1 MTVAY
6 VGRRV
11 GVFFLVVILAVTIN
25 FLVPRLRSTNP
36 VEARMNEFAQQGGG
50 NAANMKQ
57 LIAIY
62 NEKFGLDKPLWQ
74 QYINYWRD
82 VARLDLG
89 TSIAFY
95 PGSVRDEI
103 LRAAP
108 WTIGLLAVS
117 TLLAFS
123 VGTILGALLAWPNTG
138 RLFSIFVPVLMTLS
152 AIPYYLLG
160 LVLIYLLAL
169 VWPILPSAGA
179 YSSGARLA
187 LTWPIVFDIVR
198 HAILPAASIVLAG
211 VGFWGLGMRAMMIT
225 TLGDDF
231 MTMAHAKGLRPR
243 TIFFRYSLRNALLPQ
258 VTGLAI
264 SLAGI
269 MSGAILVEV
278 VFAYPGVG
286 FLLFRAISGND
297 YFVIQGVTL
306 FVILSVGLAL
316 LLLDLL
322 YPLLD
327 PRIQLRRS

>member
-1 MTVAY
+1 MSLAY
-6 VGRRV
+6 VARRI
-11 GVFFLVVILAVTIN
+11 GVFLLVVVLAVSIN
-25 FLVPRLRSTNP
+25 FLIPRLRSTNP
-36 VEARMNEFAQQGGG
+36 VEARMNEFAAQGGG
-50 NAANMKQ
+50 SAGNIKQ

-62 NEKFGLDKPLWQ
+62 NEKFGLDKPLWV
-74 QYINYWRD
+74 QYLNYWKD
-82 VARLDLG
+82 VAHFDLG

-117 TLLAFS
+117 TIVAFLI
-123 VGTILGALLAWPNTG
+123 GTLLGALLAWPNTG
-138 RLFSIFVPVLMTLS
+138 RVLSVFAPALMMLS

-169 VWPILPSAGA
+169 EWPILPTAGA
-179 YSSGARLA
+179 YSSGTTLS
-187 LTWPIVFDIVR
+187 LTWPTVVDIVR

-211 VGFWGLGMRAMMIT
+211 IGFWALGMRAMT
-225 TLGDDF
+225 VGTLGEDY
-231 MTMAHAKGLRPR
+231 MTMAYAKGLRPR
-243 TIFFRYSLRNALLPQ
+243 RIFFRYSLRNALLPQ
-258 VTGLAI
+258 ITALAL

-269 MSGAILVEV
+269 MSGAIIVEV
-278 VFAYPGVG
+278 VFAYPGIG

-306 FVILSVGLAL
+306 FVILSVALAL
-316 LLLDLL
+316 LLVDLL

-327 PRIQLRRS
+327 PRIQLGRS